1 MQTFLSILLGLAM
14 FATLGVMLAGMV
26 GLARGDDNGA
36 RSNKLMRWRVGLQG
50 LSLLLFV
57 LLALSMGRG

>member
-14 FATLGVMLAGMV
+14 LGTLGVMLAGML

-36 RSNKLMRWRVGLQG
+36 RSNRLMRWRVGLQG

-57 LLALSMGRG
+57 LLMLSMGRG